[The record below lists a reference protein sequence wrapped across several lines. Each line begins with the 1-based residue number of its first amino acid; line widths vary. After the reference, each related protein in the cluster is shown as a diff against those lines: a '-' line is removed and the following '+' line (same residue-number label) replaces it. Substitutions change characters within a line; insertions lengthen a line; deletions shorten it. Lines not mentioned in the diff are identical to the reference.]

1 MTWYNFKGKNASEH
15 LVQGRYNA
23 ESELTLRSRLQS
35 AGILVLSIEKMAFFQ
50 VMFVVLKQ
58 FGSRFFPVRKFDL
71 SMFYYQLA
79 GMLDMGIPIKNAL
92 FIIAA
97 HLNNP
102 RLAHVLRDIIEKL
115 SKGFSFSEAL
125 QKHERLFSSSTLQLI
140 SFAHTREELSAI
152 LQYCDQ
158 STKRVSF
165 SQKIFLVAMPQ
176 LSIAVVLFSG
186 LFFLR
191 LHYLK
196 DFYYALYVFG
206 NPTPKL
212 IKFFDMLTALFTVH
226 LLRTVVVMFFLLISL
241 KLLIRFYKKAKLI
254 YDAVL
259 CYLPVVSGVV
269 LAIERERLSLLYGVL
284 LKGGAS
290 AQKCALYSVAVIGNL
305 FFKRRVQAMS
315 AAIIRGEVF
324 SNTLKHFHIFSA
336 AEVQMITLGALS
348 NNLSASFKRIYGVS
362 QMILEKRLLLLIE
375 FVRLGLYLFNTAL
388 FFFLVYVV
396 ETLFFYP
403 GIH

>member
-35 AGILVLSIEKMAFFQ
+35 AGILVLSIEKMAFLQ
-50 VMFVVLKQ
+50 VMCVVLKQ
-58 FGSRFFPVRKFDL
+58 FSSRFFPVRKFDL

-79 GMLDMGIPIKNAL
+79 GMLDIGIPIKNAL

-97 HLNNP
+97 HLSNP

-125 QKHERLFSSSTLQLI
+125 QKHEWLFSSSTLQLI

-196 DFYYALYVFG
+196 DFYYALYVFR
-206 NPTPKL
+206 NPTPQL
-212 IKFFDMLTALFTVH
+212 IEFFDMLTALFTVH
-226 LLRTVVVMFFLLISL
+226 LFRTVVVIFFLLISL
-241 KLLIRFYKKAKLI
+241 KLLIRFYKKARLI

-269 LAIERERLSLLYGVL
+269 LAIERERLSLLYSVL

-388 FFFLVYVV
+388 FFFLVYVA

>member
-35 AGILVLSIEKMAFFQ
+35 AGILVLSIEKMAFLQ

-58 FGSRFFPVRKFDL
+58 LSSRFFPVRKFDL

-79 GMLDMGIPIKNAL
+79 GMLDIGIPIKNAL

-97 HLNNP
+97 HLSNP

-176 LSIAVVLFSG
+176 LSIAVVLLSG

-196 DFYYALYVFG
+196 DFYYALYVFR

-226 LLRTVVVMFFLLISL
+226 LCRTVVVIFFLLISL
-241 KLLIRFYKKAKLI
+241 KLLIRFYKKARLI

-269 LAIERERLSLLYGVL
+269 LAIERERLSLLYSVL

-290 AQKCALYSVAVIGNL
+290 AQKCALYSVAVIDNL

-348 NNLSASFKRIYGVS
+348 NNLSVSFKRIYGVS
-362 QMILEKRLLLLIE
+362 QMILEKRLLLMIE
-375 FVRLGLYLFNTAL
+375 FIRLGLYLFNTAL
-388 FFFLVYVV
+388 CFFLVYVA